1 MARAS
6 VPSHSGSG
14 SALGDIS
21 SSGGRPFYDQPLAE
35 RTIITFFI
43 IEVLPFE
50 KQSCLPDN
58 PSRYSVLLADHLI
71 LTIHGYEPALRV
83 AAYNELH
90 STHPLLCAVEAVAL
104 RPPISAKSLSE

>member
-1 MARAS
+1 MRLRS
-6 VPSHSGSG
+6 V
-14 SALGDIS
+14 IS
-21 SSGGRPFYDQPLAE
+21 RYCVAPPGVRTLQAPGGHFFDQPLAE

-58 PSRYSVLLADHLI
+58 PSRYSVPLADHLI

-83 AAYNELH
+83 AVYNELH
-90 STHPLLCAVEAVAL
+90 STHPLLCAVEVAA
-104 RPPISAKSLSE
+104 PKAAD